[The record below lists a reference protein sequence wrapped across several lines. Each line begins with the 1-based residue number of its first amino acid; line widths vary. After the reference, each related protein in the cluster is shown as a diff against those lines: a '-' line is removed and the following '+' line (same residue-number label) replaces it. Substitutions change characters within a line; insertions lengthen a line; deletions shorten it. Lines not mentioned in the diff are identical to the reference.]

1 MYTLHLCI
9 VTGRK
14 HSKSATSVEHLL
26 RKPFSLCPTAFS
38 HMFFSSTY
46 LIFYVYIGKK
56 LGSLQRNQIFTSSLQ
71 DFSNS
76 ALWKNTP
83 PKLNMRALHQYAHTS
98 CAHIGNLCLLGKIF
112 NLSKSF
118 HPSSVLYWYQKG
130 SQTTLWRKQP
140 LVKDCKPPHKFTRRP
155 AQPEPGQIIPGGLP
169 PLILRE
175 PTITNSTAVLA
186 DLLLAAQGWASHQL
200 LTAKEKLKRLTP
212 NTSSFFLICRTFLTV
227 LSWCKHFTWDI
238 TIFSPL
244 SFPHCHK

>member
-26 RKPFSLCPTAFS
+26 RKSFSLCTTAFS

-118 HPSSVLYWYQKG
+118 HPSSGSVLIPKRVSNNPVEETAPSERQQTPSQIHQKA
-130 SQTTLWRKQP
+130 SPARARTDYPWRIATTDPQRA
-140 LVKDCKPPHKFTRRP
+140 HY
-155 AQPEPGQIIPGGLP
+155 
-169 PLILRE
+169 
-175 PTITNSTAVLA
+175 
-186 DLLLAAQGWASHQL
+186 H
-200 LTAKEKLKRLTP
+200 
-212 NTSSFFLICRTFLTV
+212 
-227 LSWCKHFTWDI
+227 
-238 TIFSPL
+238 
-244 SFPHCHK
+244 